1 MLILSPP
8 YFQDTLAQ
16 ILKEGPTTVGI
27 FRRSP
32 NARCMREIREKLDL
46 EEPVDFTQ
54 CSVFVTAALL
64 KDFLRSLPDCLL
76 MCEHYQSW
84 IQLAKE
90 YADNKV
96 LDPVKR

>member
-1 MLILSPP
+1 
-8 YFQDTLAQ
+8 
-16 ILKEGPTTVGI
+16 
-27 FRRSP
+27 
-32 NARCMREIREKLDL
+32 MREIREKLDL
-46 EEPVDFTQ
+46 EEPVDFTE

-90 YADNKV
+90 FADNKI